1 LTGQKVVVGYK
12 FVTSELKSKEGDCT
26 WKVGEWQKCAGTLEI
41 CQNGLHA
48 CESPLDSLNYVYGN
62 RWFQVEA
69 RGEILRS
76 TDKFAAREMRLI
88 RELPVTATLV
98 PFAIACA
105 KRCYKHWKAKYPED
119 KRIIEAIHAAEKCLK
134 NPTEEN
140 KSAAW
145 SAAGLAESAAR
156 SAGSA
161 ARSAA
166 GSAAGLAESAAR
178 SAAGS
183 AAGLAESAARSAA
196 GSAARSAARSAAGSA
211 ARSAARSAAWSAD
224 RQWQS
229 RTLNRLLRNA
239 ERK

>member
-145 SAAGLAESAAR
+145 SAGSAAW
-156 SAGSA
+156 SA

-166 GSAAGLAESAAR
+166 WLAESAAWSAAGLAESAE
-178 SAAGS
+178 SAAW
-183 AAGLAESAARSAA
+183 SAARSAA
-196 GSAARSAARSAAGSA
+196 WLAE
-211 ARSAARSAAWSAD
+211 SAAWSAD